1 MSGGGMI
8 ADPICDHALLISSQ
22 GAGARCMGC
31 AGAPPAPQRLPGHI
45 QRRCDGC
52 EGKPSSEHT
61 VHDLAQESV
70 YKTSSIRTSLLNLT
84 INWHSATSA
93 CRLKASWIMSARM
106 LWLGSHERGAFAVPP
121 HSSRKPPL
129 SLRKLSGSRL
139 DLVDLRPTPYRDPH
153 HCADFFKHVYCIT
166 IGHKL
171 DILRLIIPEQT
182 RDIADQIRTS
192 AVLNSPFGG

>member
-1 MSGGGMI
+1 M
-8 ADPICDHALLISSQ
+8 
-22 GAGARCMGC
+22 
-31 AGAPPAPQRLPGHI
+31 
-45 QRRCDGC
+45 
-52 EGKPSSEHT
+52 
-61 VHDLAQESV
+61 

-153 HCADFFKHVYCIT
+153 HCAEFFKHVYCIT